1 MTDEHLH
8 AACDHVM
15 KALTMLSA
23 AAREAKEAKATRLS
37 NDLYYAAERA
47 WHELD
52 AVKRRQSGA
61 AGSDVA

>member
-15 KALTMLSA
+15 KALIMLSA
-23 AAREAKEAKATRLS
+23 AAQEAKEANRTRFS
-37 NDLYYAAERA
+37 NELKYAANRA

-52 AVKRRQSGA
+52 AVKRRGSSA
-61 AGSDVA
+61 A